1 VSATLAVRV
10 QPRARREEIVG
21 MRHGVLIVRVSAPP
35 VDGRA
40 NRALCAL
47 IAKAAGVAPSAVSVI
62 RGAGVREKIVRVDGL
77 EHSEL
82 VRALGYSP

>member
-1 VSATLAVRV
+1 VSTTLAVRV
-10 QPRARREEIVG
+10 QARARQEGIVG

-35 VDGRA
+35 VDGRE

-47 IAKAAGVAPSAVSVI
+47 IAKTVGLAPSAVSVT

-77 EHSEL
+77 EHDEL
-82 VRALGYSP
+82 MRALGYSP

>member
-1 VSATLAVRV
+1 VSTTLAVRV
-10 QPRARREEIVG
+10 QPRARHEGIVG

-47 IAKAAGVAPSAVSVI
+47 IAEAVGVAPSAVSVT

-77 EHSEL
+77 GHDEL

>member
-77 EHSEL
+77 EHNEL